1 MVYRQTDKTRTHK
14 EAIRQRILKVARD
27 AVADGGFAAVH
38 MSSVAAAAGLATGTL
53 YRYFP
58 SRGDLLADVFRLVT
72 KREVEVMSAVSASGD
87 APALRLAAA
96 VETFARRAM
105 RAPGLA
111 YALIFEPVDP
121 LVDAERL
128 VFRRS
133 YAAILGGLVQEGV
146 ASGAFP
152 EQNIPV
158 VANCM
163 VGALAEALVGPLA
176 AKGQGS
182 PEDRDAD
189 VQAIVTFCLAAVTQ
203 TQTKELTDE
212 SP

>member
-1 MVYRQTDKTRTHK
+1 MAYRQTDKTRTHK
-14 EAIRQRILKVARD
+14 EETRQRILSVARD
-27 AVADGGFAAVH
+27 AVADEGFAAVH
-38 MSSVAAAAGLATGTL
+38 MTSVAAAAGLATGTL

-72 KREVEVMSAVSASGD
+72 KREVDVMGAVAASDGTV
-87 APALRLAAA
+87 PLRLAAA

-133 YAAILGGLVQEGV
+133 YATILGGLVKEGV

-182 PEDRDAD
+182 PDDRDAD
-189 VQAIVTFCLAAVTQ
+189 VQAIVTFCLSAVTQ
-203 TQTKELTDE
+203 SQAR
-212 SP
+212 S